1 MSALA
6 IFYVITA
13 ATYASTTQ
21 IPVNAMLREVAAAA
35 SAISGSRQPDK
46 PGIIDHL
53 LKRSNRPGRPEINIT
68 YPSLGRSDI
77 DADIARWA
85 ANMADAFDDCFVG
98 ENNAPDS
105 KDPYELS
112 GTYAVSCP
120 SAAAVSLTFDI
131 WTYTGGA
138 HGNRDIITLNYS
150 LITGQRLD
158 IVDIF
163 EDVDAA
169 LELMSQWSRKELFTR
184 FAGSRMERMIRE
196 GTEPV
201 IENFSSLTLTPMGV
215 CIRFQPYQVAPWAA
229 GAQDVDIPLEELA
242 AARPFLP
249 LWRYS
254 GSQLNTR

>member
-1 MSALA
+1 MTHYFLHLSALA

-13 ATYASTTQ
+13 ATFASATQ
-21 IPVNAMLREVAAAA
+21 IPVNAMPREVASAA

-46 PGIIDHL
+46 PGITDHL

-98 ENNAPDS
+98 ENNAPDT

-215 CIRFQPYQVAPWAA
+215 RIRFQPYQVAPWAA

-242 AARPFLP
+242 DARPFLP
-249 LWRYS
+249 IWR
-254 GSQLNTR
+254 